1 MKKHVSIVIPAFN
14 GGDRFRLV
22 LDMIFRQKYKDFELI
37 VIDSGSAD
45 GSVELVK
52 KYPAKLIQ
60 IKSSEFGH
68 GKTRNFGA
76 TLAKG
81 DIIVFLTQ
89 DALPSSDRW
98 LASLIAPFS
107 DKKIAG
113 VYGRQIPKPDEN
125 VLDKNF
131 FLSLY
136 GEKDF
141 VWTAQNCTQGDNIFS
156 DANSAVRKELILMY
170 PYKTDIIVSEDYEW
184 AIKMLAKGYNIYYS
198 IHASVIHSHAYN
210 LATLFKRNFD
220 VGVSYKDIYTS
231 GQNVPFL
238 KKGLKI
244 YRKEIKHLIHTGYAH
259 LTPLATIRDITRFVA
274 ISIGKKEHLIS
285 KRIKKTY
292 LSAQR
297 WYWV

>member
-1 MKKHVSIVIPAFN
+1 MNTFISIVIPAFN

-22 LDMIFRQKYKDFELI
+22 LDMIFRQTYKNFELI
-37 VIDSGSAD
+37 VIDSGSKD
-45 GSVELVK
+45 GTVDLIK
-52 KYPAKLIQ
+52 KYPAKLVQ

-81 DIIVFLTQ
+81 EIVVFLTQ
-89 DALPSSDRW
+89 DALPSSEHW
-98 LASLIAPFS
+98 LSSLVSPFA
-107 DKKIAG
+107 DKQIAG

-125 VLDKNF
+125 ILDKIF

-136 GEKDF
+136 GKEDY
-141 VWTAQNCTQGDNIFS
+141 VWTIDNCTQGDNIFS
-156 DANSAVRKELILMY
+156 DANSAVRKELILTY

-184 AIKMLAKGYNIYYS
+184 AYKILAKGYKIYYS
-198 IHASVIHSHAYN
+198 IHASVIHSHTYN

-220 VGVSYKDIYTS
+220 VGVSYKDIYTT
-231 GQNVPFL
+231 GQNVSFF

-244 YRKEIKHLIHTGYAH
+244 YLQEISHLINTGYAH
-259 LTPLATIRDITRFVA
+259 LTPIATLRDVTRFIA
-274 ISIGKKEHLIS
+274 ISIGKKEHLFT
-285 KRIKKTY
+285 KEIKKKY
-292 LSAQR
+292 LSAQG